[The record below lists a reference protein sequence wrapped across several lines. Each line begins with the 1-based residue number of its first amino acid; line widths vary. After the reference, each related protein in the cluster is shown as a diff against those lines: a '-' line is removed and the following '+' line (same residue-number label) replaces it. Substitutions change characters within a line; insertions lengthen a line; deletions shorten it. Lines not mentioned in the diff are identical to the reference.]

1 MRTLARAPSVMGAMT
16 IPLGQRAHPQRLT
29 INSPSKHS
37 HMMGTMVEW
46 CHTCSGMI
54 SCPRTDTCQH
64 PGVTTAGV
72 YSVSS
77 VRQHAARHIPWR
89 AAPWHA
95 QREVMC
101 RRTHSILRGRIST
114 PTRTDAPAA
123 AWDLRVEE
131 DGASSSQHSA
141 STCRASTHR
150 VLERRGSHSCLA
162 VGRRNHGSPRGETPG
177 TSESSCPE
185 TAATHM
191 PVMIAWR
198 AAVWQR
204 QR

>member
-1 MRTLARAPSVMGAMT
+1 MVPHM
-16 IPLGQRAHPQRLT
+16 QRDDLLPPTH
-29 INSPSKHS
+29 
-37 HMMGTMVEW
+37 
-46 CHTCSGMI
+46 
-54 SCPRTDTCQH
+54 TDTCQH

-77 VRQHAARHIPWR
+77 VRQHAARRVPWR

-177 TSESSCPE
+177 TTESSCPE
-185 TAATHM
+185 TAQTTHM
-191 PVMIAWR
+191 PVMLAWR